1 MLFVLSCGM
10 TKRTRTKR
18 TLCQRLYSFQ
28 KKSYT
33 AELWQFAPLSLL
45 REKQRTMIRIVFA
58 ILIIGALASLIVM
71 ALKGR
76 IVYADKIYR
85 QSRKALADEGYRTE
99 KVEGLNYMWIDSNP
113 VIYSIDPMEDINL
126 LRLRFY
132 MVEEFDGLEDVNRE
146 GMVVIANSLN
156 LEYGM
161 SFFIDFD
168 EPNSISMA
176 YEARIR
182 NIGDFMA
189 ETKRFL
195 EMHNA
200 AEDYVKLSIPALIE
214 EFPLAVDNER
224 IGFKI
229 AR

>member
-1 MLFVLSCGM
+1 
-10 TKRTRTKR
+10 
-18 TLCQRLYSFQ
+18 
-28 KKSYT
+28 
-33 AELWQFAPLSLL
+33 
-45 REKQRTMIRIVFA
+45 
-58 ILIIGALASLIVM
+58 
-71 ALKGR
+71 
-76 IVYADKIYR
+76 
-85 QSRKALADEGYRTE
+85 
-99 KVEGLNYMWIDSNP
+99 
-113 VIYSIDPMEDINL
+113 MEDLNL

-132 MVEEFDGLEDVNRE
+132 LAEEFEDLDEVNRE
-146 GMVVIANSLN
+146 GMCVIANSLN
-156 LEYGM
+156 LEYAM

-189 ETKRFL
+189 ETKRFM

-200 AEDYVKLSIPALIE
+200 AEDYVKLSMPALIE
-214 EFPLAVDNER
+214 EFPLVVDNES

>member
-1 MLFVLSCGM
+1 MDNVQWLFSIMHCEN
-10 TKRTRTKR
+10 TKKF
-18 TLCQRLYSFQ
+18 L
-28 KKSYT
+28 T
-33 AELWQFAPLSLL
+33 AELWQSAPLPLL
-45 REKQRTMIRIVFA
+45 REKQRTMVRILLA
-58 ILIIGALASLIVM
+58 ILIIGALASLIAV

-76 IVYADKIYR
+76 IVSADKIYR

-99 KVEGLNYMWIDSNP
+99 KVEGLNYMWIGSNP
-113 VIYSIDPMEDINL
+113 VIYSIDPMEDTNL

-132 MVEEFDGLEDVNRE
+132 IVEEFDGLEDVNRE
-146 GMVVIANSLN
+146 GMVVIANNLN

-168 EPNSISMA
+168 EPNSISMT

-182 NIGDFMA
+182 NIDDFMA
-189 ETKRFL
+189 ETKRFI

-200 AEDYVKLSIPALIE
+200 AEDYVKLSMPALME
-214 EFPLAVDNER
+214 EFSLVVDNEG

-229 AR
+229 AKG

>member
-1 MLFVLSCGM
+1 MAIFDNALR
-10 TKRTRTKR
+10 K
-18 TLCQRLYSFQ
+18 Y
-28 KKSYT
+28 KKKIHT
-33 AELWQFAPLSLL
+33 AELWQFAPLPLL
-45 REKQRTMIRIVFA
+45 REKQMTMIQIILA
-58 ILIIGALASLIVM
+58 ILIIGALASLIAM

-76 IVYADKIYR
+76 IVSADKIYR

-99 KVEGLNYMWIDSNP
+99 KVEGINYMWIGNNP
-113 VIYSIDPMEDINL
+113 VVYSIDPMEDINL

-132 MVEEFDGLEDVNRE
+132 LVEEFEGLNDVNRE
-146 GMVVIANSLN
+146 GMCVIANNLN
-156 LEYGM
+156 LEYAM

-168 EPNSISMA
+168 EPNSISMT
-176 YEARIR
+176 YEARVR

-200 AEDYVKLSIPALIE
+200 AEDYVKLSMPALIE
-214 EFPLAVDNER
+214 EFPLVVDNEK

>member
-1 MLFVLSCGM
+1 M
-10 TKRTRTKR
+10 
-18 TLCQRLYSFQ
+18 
-28 KKSYT
+28 
-33 AELWQFAPLSLL
+33 
-45 REKQRTMIRIVFA
+45 
-58 ILIIGALASLIVM
+58 IIGTLASLIAM

-76 IVYADKIYR
+76 IVSADKIYR

-99 KVEGLNYMWIDSNP
+99 KVEGINYMWIGNNP
-113 VIYSIDPMEDINL
+113 VVYSIDQIENLNL
-126 LRLRFY
+126 LRLRFFLA
-132 MVEEFDGLEDVNRE
+132 EEFDGLEDVNRE
-146 GMVVIANSLN
+146 GMCVIANSLN
-156 LEYGM
+156 LEYAM

-200 AEDYVKLSIPALIE
+200 AEDYVKLSMPALIG
-214 EFPLAVDNER
+214 EFPLVVDNEC

>member
-1 MLFVLSCGM
+1 M
-10 TKRTRTKR
+10 
-18 TLCQRLYSFQ
+18 
-28 KKSYT
+28 
-33 AELWQFAPLSLL
+33 
-45 REKQRTMIRIVFA
+45 TMIRIILA
-58 ILIIGALASLIVM
+58 ILIIVALASLIAV

-76 IVYADKIYR
+76 IVSADKIYR
-85 QSRKALADEGYRTE
+85 QSRKALADEGYKTE
-99 KVEGLNYMWIDSNP
+99 KVEGINYMWIGNNP
-113 VIYSIDPMEDINL
+113 VIYSIDPMEDISL

-132 MVEEFDGLEDVNRE
+132 LAEEFDRLEDVNRE
-146 GMVVIANSLN
+146 GMCVIANNLN

-200 AEDYVKLSIPALIE
+200 AEDYVKLSMPALIE
-214 EFPLAVDNER
+214 EFPLTVDNER

>member
-1 MLFVLSCGM
+1 MDNVQWLFSIMHCEN
-10 TKRTRTKR
+10 TKKNH
-18 TLCQRLYSFQ
+18 
-28 KKSYT
+28 T
-33 AELWQFAPLSLL
+33 AELWQFGHLPLL

-58 ILIIGALASLIVM
+58 ILIIGALASLIAM

-76 IVYADKIYR
+76 IVPSEKIYR

-99 KVEGLNYMWIDSNP
+99 KVEGLNYMWIGNNP

-132 MVEEFDGLEDVNRE
+132 LVEEFDGLEDVNRE

-189 ETKRFL
+189 ETKLFL

-200 AEDYVKLSIPALIE
+200 AEDYVKLSMPALIE
-214 EFPLAVDNER
+214 EFPLVVDNES

-229 AR
+229 ARG

>member
-1 MLFVLSCGM
+1 
-10 TKRTRTKR
+10 
-18 TLCQRLYSFQ
+18 
-28 KKSYT
+28 
-33 AELWQFAPLSLL
+33 
-45 REKQRTMIRIVFA
+45 MIRIVFA
-58 ILIIGALASLIVM
+58 ILMLGALAGLIAM
-71 ALKGR
+71 SLKGR
-76 IVYADKIYR
+76 IVSAGKIYR

-99 KVEGLNYMWIDSNP
+99 KVEGLNYMWIGSNP
-113 VIYSIDPMEDINL
+113 VIYSIDPMEGINL

-132 MVEEFDGLEDVNRE
+132 LAEEFDGLDDVNRE

-189 ETKRFL
+189 ETKRFM

-200 AEDYVKLSIPALIE
+200 AEDYVKLSMPALIE
-214 EFPLAVDNER
+214 EFPLVVDNER

>member
-1 MLFVLSCGM
+1 MNEIFPN
-10 TKRTRTKR
+10 
-18 TLCQRLYSFQ
+18 
-28 KKSYT
+28 KKSKKFFFLT
-33 AELWQFAPLSLL
+33 AELWQSEHLLLL
-45 REKQRTMIRIVFA
+45 REKQMTMIQIILA
-58 ILIIGALASLIVM
+58 ILIIGALASLIAV
-71 ALKGR
+71 ALRGR
-76 IVYADKIYR
+76 IVSADKIYR

-99 KVEGLNYMWIDSNP
+99 KVEGINYMWIGNNP
-113 VIYSIDPMEDINL
+113 IIYSIDPMDDLNL

-132 MVEEFDGLEDVNRE
+132 LVEEFEGLDDVSRE
-146 GMVVIANSLN
+146 GMCVIANNLN

-176 YEARIR
+176 YETRVR

-200 AEDYVKLSIPALIE
+200 AEDYVKLSIPALLA
-214 EFPLAVDNER
+214 EFPLTVDNER

>member
-1 MLFVLSCGM
+1 
-10 TKRTRTKR
+10 
-18 TLCQRLYSFQ
+18 
-28 KKSYT
+28 
-33 AELWQFAPLSLL
+33 
-45 REKQRTMIRIVFA
+45 MIRIVFA
-58 ILIIGALASLIVM
+58 ILIIGSLASLIAM

-76 IVYADKIYR
+76 IVPSEKIYR
-85 QSRKALADEGYRTE
+85 QSRKALADEGFRTE
-99 KVEGLNYMWIDSNP
+99 KVEGLNYMWIGNNP

-182 NIGDFMA
+182 NISDFMA
-189 ETKRFL
+189 ETKRFM

-200 AEDYVKLSIPALIE
+200 AEDYVKLSMPALIE
-214 EFPLAVDNER
+214 EFPLVVDNEG

-229 AR
+229 AKG

>member
-1 MLFVLSCGM
+1 MDNVQWLFSIMHCEN
-10 TKRTRTKR
+10 TKKNSYCR
-18 TLCQRLYSFQ
+18 TLAIYTPTFASRKT
-28 KKSYT
+28 KK
-33 AELWQFAPLSLL
+33 
-45 REKQRTMIRIVFA
+45 MIRIVFA
-58 ILIIGALASLIVM
+58 ILIIGALAGLIAM

-76 IVYADKIYR
+76 IVPSEKIYR

-99 KVEGLNYMWIDSNP
+99 KVEGLNYMWIGNNP

-132 MVEEFDGLEDVNRE
+132 LVEEFDGLEDVNRE
-146 GMVVIANSLN
+146 GMVVIANSLD

-182 NIGDFMA
+182 NIDDFMA
-189 ETKRFL
+189 ETKRFW

-200 AEDYVKLSIPALIE
+200 AEDYVKLSMPALIE
-214 EFPLAVDNER
+214 EFPLVLDNER

-229 AR
+229 AKG

>member
-1 MLFVLSCGM
+1 
-10 TKRTRTKR
+10 
-18 TLCQRLYSFQ
+18 
-28 KKSYT
+28 
-33 AELWQFAPLSLL
+33 
-45 REKQRTMIRIVFA
+45 MIRILLA
-58 ILIIGALASLIVM
+58 ILIIGALASLIAM

-76 IVYADKIYR
+76 IVSADKIYR
-85 QSRKALADEGYRTE
+85 QSRKALADEGYKTE
-99 KVEGLNYMWIDSNP
+99 KVEGLNYLWIGNNP
-113 VIYSIDPMEDINL
+113 VVYSIDPMEDLNL

-132 MVEEFDGLEDVNRE
+132 LAEEFEDLDEVNRE
-146 GMVVIANSLN
+146 GMCVIANSLN
-156 LEYGM
+156 LEYAM

-182 NIGDFMA
+182 NISDFMA

-200 AEDYVKLSIPALIE
+200 TEDYVKLSMPALIE
-214 EFPLAVDNER
+214 EFPLVVDNES

>member
-1 MLFVLSCGM
+1 
-10 TKRTRTKR
+10 
-18 TLCQRLYSFQ
+18 
-28 KKSYT
+28 
-33 AELWQFAPLSLL
+33 
-45 REKQRTMIRIVFA
+45 MIRIVFA
-58 ILIIGALASLIVM
+58 ILIIGALASLIAM

-76 IVYADKIYR
+76 IVSADKIYR
-85 QSRKALADEGYRTE
+85 QSRKALADEGYKTE
-99 KVEGLNYMWIDSNP
+99 KVEGLNYLWIGNNP
-113 VIYSIDPMEDINL
+113 VVYSIDPMEDLNL

-132 MVEEFDGLEDVNRE
+132 LAEEFEDLDEVNRE
-146 GMVVIANSLN
+146 GMCVIANSLN
-156 LEYGM
+156 LEYAM

-189 ETKRFL
+189 ETKRFM

-200 AEDYVKLSIPALIE
+200 AEDYVKLSMPALIE
-214 EFPLAVDNER
+214 EFSLVVDNER

-229 AR
+229 AKG

>member
-1 MLFVLSCGM
+1 
-10 TKRTRTKR
+10 
-18 TLCQRLYSFQ
+18 
-28 KKSYT
+28 
-33 AELWQFAPLSLL
+33 
-45 REKQRTMIRIVFA
+45 MIRIILA
-58 ILIIGALASLIVM
+58 ILIIGALACLIAM

-76 IVYADKIYR
+76 IISTDKIYR
-85 QSRKALADEGYRTE
+85 QSRKALADEGYKTE
-99 KVEGLNYMWIDSNP
+99 KVEGINYMWVGNTP
-113 VIYSIDPMEDINL
+113 VVYSIDQMDDLNL
-126 LRLRFY
+126 QRLRFFL
-132 MVEEFDGLEDVNRE
+132 VEEFDGLDDVNRE
-146 GMVVIANSLN
+146 GLCVIANNLN

-176 YEARIR
+176 YEARVR
-182 NIGDFMA
+182 NISDFMA

-200 AEDYVKLSIPALIE
+200 AENYVKLSMPALTE
-214 EFPLAVDNER
+214 EFPLVVDNER

>member
-1 MLFVLSCGM
+1 MKSLQI
-10 TKRTRTKR
+10 KN
-18 TLCQRLYSFQ
+18 Q
-28 KKSYT
+28 KFFLT
-33 AELWQFAPLSLL
+33 AELWQFAPLPLL
-45 REKQRTMIRIVFA
+45 REKQRTMIRILLA
-58 ILIIGALASLIVM
+58 ILIIVSLASLIAM

-99 KVEGLNYMWIDSNP
+99 KVEGLNYMWIGSNP
-113 VIYSIDPMEDINL
+113 VIYSIDPMEGINL

-132 MVEEFDGLEDVNRE
+132 LAEEFDGLDDVNRE

-189 ETKRFL
+189 ETKRFMG
-195 EMHNA
+195 MHNA
-200 AEDYVKLSIPALIE
+200 AEDYVKLSMPALIE
-214 EFPLAVDNER
+214 EFPLVVDNER

>member
-1 MLFVLSCGM
+1 
-10 TKRTRTKR
+10 
-18 TLCQRLYSFQ
+18 
-28 KKSYT
+28 
-33 AELWQFAPLSLL
+33 
-45 REKQRTMIRIVFA
+45 MIRIVFA
-58 ILIIGALASLIVM
+58 ILIIGALASLIAM

-76 IVYADKIYR
+76 IVPADKIYR

-99 KVEGLNYMWIDSNP
+99 KVEGLNYMWIGSNP

-146 GMVVIANSLN
+146 GMCVIANSLN

-200 AEDYVKLSIPALIE
+200 AEDYVKLSMPALIE
-214 EFPLAVDNER
+214 EFPLVVDNEG

-229 AR
+229 AKG